1 MDDPKVLIVEDSPE
15 MADLLAIS
23 LQDGSIDTTVAGDG
37 AEALG
42 LIKDGGFDLVLL
54 DLGLPDIDGM
64 EVLERI
70 RKEHDAT
77 ALPVIIITGRE
88 KMSDKVRAFDLG
100 AADYINKPINFLDV
114 QARIVATLRRR
125 RSHAEATLETSAAI
139 QRTQEELR
147 RIGKAVDSASD
158 AICLLNS
165 EQRVDYVNDAFVALF
180 GVTLESLS
188 VGGRFRRMFEPVS
201 VWEEIWETCEEH
213 GAFSGDLTLRG
224 ADESMIAVSCRAD
237 AILDEQR
244 AFLGAV
250 VLFTDIRQR
259 KRLEEDLVF
268 LAEHDALTGLM
279 NRRRFLEVL
288 AGAGA
293 EGGGFLMYLDLDHF
307 KVVNHRLNHR
317 AGDRFLVQ
325 FAGLLEKFLRSG
337 DEAARIG
344 GDEFAALLRN
354 ITEEDALLSA
364 RKLAQELGETEFRE
378 DGESFSCSASIGL
391 AKIDAAMG
399 SEDVLANALAAGFQ
413 VKQAGGNGVEVSRAD
428 QRSLAQLTDDSAW
441 FQRVKEALKHER
453 LEVMYHP
460 VLPLDESQPGGF
472 EALVRLRD
480 ADGTLIGPDRFVP
493 AAERFGILHRIDH
506 AVLYTVVGHMRD
518 HPELRASVNLSA
530 RTLTGER
537 LPGVVTGL
545 LEASRV
551 DPRRIY
557 FEITETT
564 MIQNMEQ
571 ARRNMRELQDF
582 GCRFALDDFGKGVSS
597 LGYLRDLPVD
607 IIKIDGK
614 FIQGIDTDEINQAMV
629 RSINEIAHALGKK
642 TVAEYV
648 STGPILAKVREL
660 GIDYVQGWHIC
671 EPAPLESFLDPGLDK
686 VKVPAA

>member
-1 MDDPKVLIVEDSPE
+1 MEDPKVLIVEDSAE

-23 LQDGSIDTTVAGDG
+23 LQDDSLETTLVADGEAALRSIK
-37 AEALG
+37 EQN
-42 LIKDGGFDLVLL
+42 FDLVLL

-70 RKEHDAT
+70 RQVHDST
-77 ALPVIIITGRE
+77 SLPVIIITGRE

-100 AADYINKPINFLDV
+100 ATDYINKPINFLDV
-114 QARIVATLRRR
+114 QARIVATVRRR
-125 RSHAEATLETSAAI
+125 RNLAEASRQTNDAM

-147 RIGKAVDSASD
+147 RIGKAVDSVSD
-158 AICLLNS
+158 AICLLNA

-180 GVTLESLS
+180 GTSLEDLGG
-188 VGGRFRRMFEPVS
+188 GGRFRRLFDPKT
-201 VWEEIWETCEEH
+201 WEEIWGVCEEH
-213 GAFSGDLTLRG
+213 GAFSGDLMLRG
-224 ADESMIAVSCRAD
+224 AGNELIAVSCRAD

-250 VLFTDIRQR
+250 LLFTDIRQR

-288 AGAGA
+288 GGAGA
-293 EGGGFLMYLDLDHF
+293 NGGGFLLYLDLDHF

-325 FAGLLEKFLRSG
+325 FAGLLERFLRPG

-344 GDEFAALLRN
+344 GDEFAVVLRN
-354 ITEEDALLSA
+354 ISEEDALLSA
-364 RKLAQELGETEFRE
+364 RKLAQELGEAEFE
-378 DGESFSCSASIGL
+378 EGGERFSCSASIGL
-391 AKIDAAMG
+391 AKIDASMG

-413 VKQAGGNGVEVSRAD
+413 VKQAGGNGVEVSRED
-428 QRSLAQLTDDSAW
+428 QRSLAQLTEDSVW
-441 FQRVKEALKHER
+441 FQEVKEALKHER
-453 LEVMYHP
+453 LEVFYHP
-460 VLPLDESQPGGF
+460 VLPLDESLPGGF

-480 ADGTLIGPDRFVP
+480 AKGNLIGPDRFVP
-493 AAERFGILHRIDH
+493 AAERFGVLHRIDH
-506 AVLYTVVGHMRD
+506 AVLYAVVGHMRD
-518 HPELRASVNLSA
+518 HPRLRASVNLSA
-530 RTLTGER
+530 RTLTSER
-537 LPGVVTGL
+537 LPGIVTGL

-564 MIQNMEQ
+564 MIENMEQ
-571 ARRNMRELQDF
+571 ARKNMRELQDF

-607 IIKIDGK
+607 LIKIDGK
-614 FIQGIDTDEINQAMV
+614 FVQGIDTDGVNQAMV

-648 STGPILAKVREL
+648 SSGPILRKVREL

-671 EPAPLESFLDPGLDK
+671 QPAPLETFLEQGLDA
-686 VKVPAA
+686 VRVPAE